1 MLGRKVR
8 FPETIAEMA
17 RGCKEKAE
25 ELDLTFDADRLNDE
39 DDEDDEDDKSDLDLG
54 FTEV

>member
-1 MLGRKVR
+1 
-8 FPETIAEMA
+8 MA